1 MFGSTDG
8 ANRMFGMR
16 CCKLSTGPLIAG
28 FSQACFAVNT
38 GVMVLFEVM
47 AS

>member
-1 MFGSTDG
+1 M
-8 ANRMFGMR
+8 
-16 CCKLSTGPLIAG
+16 KLSDLIPDLVSIGPLIAG
-28 FSQACFAVNT
+28 LSQACFVRA

>member
-1 MFGSTDG
+1 MMEPILVVLP
-8 ANRMFGMR
+8 A
-16 CCKLSTGPLIAG
+16 LSIGPLIAG
-28 FSQACFAVNT
+28 FSQACSVRA